1 MTEKYNV
8 KIKGTR
14 PLLIN
19 SCKNIL
25 EENKDIPSRG
35 KEKLT
40 AKEQAERL
48 LYKDKEENVVVP
60 SLNLLA
66 CLRDSAVNFKVPGRG
81 KKTYKSFIYSG
92 LLIEPENILI
102 ISDDGWEVDLRPVVI
117 GKARIIRARPKFINW
132 ELEFQVEIID
142 PIITPSAIES
152 ILRDAGKYNGLLD
165 FRPLFGLFEVTGFNR
180 NGTK

>member
-1 MTEKYNV
+1 MTEKYEV
-8 KIKGTR
+8 RIKGTR
-14 PLLIN
+14 PLLMN

-25 EENKDIPSRG
+25 EENKDMPSRG

-40 AKEQAERL
+40 AKEQAEKL
-48 LYKDKEENVVVP
+48 MYKDKEENAVVP

-81 KKTYKSFIYSG
+81 KKTYKNFIYSG
-92 LLIEPENILI
+92 LLVEPENIPI

-117 GKARIIRARPKFINW
+117 GRARIIRARPKFVNW
-132 ELEFQVEIID
+132 ELMFQIEIID

-152 ILRDAGKYNGLLD
+152 ILIDAGKYNGLLD
-165 FRPLFGLFEVTGFNR
+165 FRPLFGLFEVKKFSK
-180 NGTK
+180 NGTQ